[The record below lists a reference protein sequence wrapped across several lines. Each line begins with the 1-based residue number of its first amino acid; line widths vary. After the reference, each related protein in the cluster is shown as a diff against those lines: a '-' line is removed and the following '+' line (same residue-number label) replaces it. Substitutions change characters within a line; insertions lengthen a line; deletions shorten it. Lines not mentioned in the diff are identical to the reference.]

1 MKYSAQAQTALERLD
16 ESLFKLRM
24 IVKNGQTREALRF
37 MDEGEL
43 KDRFEELRNIT
54 LLSTTQNFGSRGV
67 QNTRNL

>member
-1 MKYSAQAQTALERLD
+1 MAYERQVQEHLDNLDHSLKKLYDLIKRGKQT
-16 ESLFKLRM
+16 
-24 IVKNGQTREALRF
+24 EALRF